1 MHQLRF
7 QKGKALW
14 WVLLLAAIAAGAAYY
29 FYFLQSPEPEPEP
42 PALLPPTVS
51 PAPAEPEPEPEPEP
65 VIPTPPETEPEAPVE
80 LVEPLPALP
89 ESDDEALEVAGELL
103 GETPARTYLVTEG
116 VLPRLVAA
124 VDALT
129 KEELPQNVLPV
140 RAPGG
145 EFEVTADGVSEEIN
159 PETGLPEPQF
169 ILDPVNFQR
178 YTSQVEVFEAVDTG
192 ALLAQ
197 YRRYY
202 PLLQQSYRQ
211 LGYSEGDFDDRLLQ
225 VIDHLLA
232 TPEPDRPVRLVK
244 PEAFYEFADPELEA
258 LTAGQKLLVR
268 MGPSN
273 AARVKAK
280 LAEIRDA
287 LQTQRE

>member
-1 MHQLRF
+1 MQQRRF
-7 QKGKALW
+7 HKGKALW
-14 WVLLLAAIAAGAAYY
+14 WALLLAVIAAGAVYY
-29 FYFLQSPEPEPEP
+29 LYFMQPREPAPEP
-42 PALLPPTVS
+42 PTLPPPVVS
-51 PAPAEPEPEPEPEP
+51 QPAAEPEPEPEPERL
-65 VIPTPPETEPEAPVE
+65 PPPATEPEAPVE
-80 LVEPLPALP
+80 VIEPLPALP
-89 ESDDEALEVAGELL
+89 ESDDEALAAAGELL
-103 GETPARTYLVTEG
+103 GETPARTYLVTDA

-129 KEELPQNVLPV
+129 NEELPQNVLPV

-145 EFEVTADGVSEEIN
+145 EFEATADGVSEDIN

-178 YTSQVEVFEAVDTG
+178 YTSQVEVLEAIDTE
-192 ALLAQ
+192 ALIGQ

-202 PLLQQSYRQ
+202 PLLQQSYSE
-211 LGYSEGDFDDRLLQ
+211 LGYPDGEFDDRLLQ

-232 TPEPDRPVRLVK
+232 TPEPERPVRLIK

-258 LTAGQKLLVR
+258 LSAGQKLLIR

-280 LAEIRDA
+280 LSEIRNA